1 MSLCAMCSV
10 SAQDKNKKDD
20 LNIIP
25 SIEFEVA
32 DYSINKIDFHLLKWL
47 DSTSIIESDHAM
59 LRWVVKGAESVVI
72 NPDIGSVGA
81 RGFKLVQ
88 PNSNTRYTLVAKNL
102 SGRSVS
108 KKVAIEVKKLKR
120 VVELKVAELAVFNSD
135 VSQDLIRLG
144 KPALPYLISELK
156 KIMATDHAVS
166 SLSERR
172 KFIADRNK
180 AAQII
185 LLLPYYRETDAIPVI
200 KEILEISDLAS
211 TLYGDLFSVLKV
223 FGKDDSLKAYAISK
237 LVDTNSHPLLIRAA
251 LDYLATQDKQGLE
264 LYALKFMEAKYDF
277 RVREMAVYLAAHLAV
292 PNIKESIISLLN
304 EKNKL
309 RNSFFDLYALAR
321 IAAPNEFKA
330 DMARVAVPTENELMT
345 IGFSRVKAAV
355 SLLEA
360 FNKNYQIAENLS
372 FFYHAESSK
381 KDEAVE
387 RLMQSGSAI
396 EKREAF
402 RYIFS
407 NNRLDLLEKYHLIP
421 SIDERKL
428 FDSSI
433 QAGMLVRPLPEY
445 LFDKETQALIFAID
459 GMIIGSAESPFLFI
473 RH

>member
-1 MSLCAMCSV
+1 MCSL
-10 SAQDKNKKDD
+10 SAHGENKKND
-20 LNIIP
+20 LYTVP

-32 DYSINKIDFHLLKWL
+32 DYAIKPMDFHLLKWL
-47 DSTSIIESDHAM
+47 DSTSIIESGHAM
-59 LRWVVKGAESVVI
+59 LRWAVKGAESVVI
-72 NPDIGSVGA
+72 NPDVGNVEA

-108 KKVAIEVKKLKR
+108 KTVAIEVKKLKR
-120 VVELKVAELAVFNSD
+120 VVGLKVAELAVFNSD

-172 KFIADRNK
+172 QFIADRNK

-200 KEILEISDLAS
+200 KEILEIPGLTP

-237 LVDTNSHPLLIRAA
+237 LVDENSHPLLVRAA
-251 LDYLATQDKQGLE
+251 LDYLATQDEQGLE

-277 RVREMAVYLAAHLAV
+277 RVREMAVYLAAQLAV
-292 PNIKESIISLLN
+292 PNIKVNIISLLN

-309 RNSFFDLYALAR
+309 RYSFFDLYALAR
-321 IAAPNEFKA
+321 IAEPNEFKA
-330 DMARVAVPTENELMT
+330 DMARVAVPTEDELMT
-345 IGFSRVKAAV
+345 MGFTQSVAAV
-355 SLLEA
+355 SLLDA

-372 FFYHAESSK
+372 FFYHVETSE

-387 RLMQSGSAI
+387 RLMQSSSAI

-421 SIDERKL
+421 DLGERKL
-428 FDSSI
+428 LDSSM

-445 LFDKETQALIFAID
+445 LFDMDTQVLISTID